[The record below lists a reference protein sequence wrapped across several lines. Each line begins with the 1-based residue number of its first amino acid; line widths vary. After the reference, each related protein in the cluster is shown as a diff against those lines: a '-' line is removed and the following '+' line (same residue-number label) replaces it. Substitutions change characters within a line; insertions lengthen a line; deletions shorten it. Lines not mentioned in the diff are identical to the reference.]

1 MSPFNL
7 PFTPFQ
13 GGGNATVTVCHRYTT
28 SSALNECSKQADIL
42 IVCAG
47 KPSLIT
53 AEMVKPGAIV
63 IDVGINEIVGE

>member
-1 MSPFNL
+1 M
-7 PFTPFQ
+7 
-13 GGGNATVTVCHRYTT
+13 TVCHRFTT